1 MTSVTDRL
9 RDTYAQRG
17 RVALAFALNLAGW
30 IVSGLGGWVV
40 LRMMGAEI
48 SIWSALSIE
57 SLIFTLQER
66 RLCRSGA
73 IGVQEAAYALA
84 APLFGLPPET
94 ALALS
99 LAKRARDLAIGLPTL
114 IVWQIGEARAVVL
127 ASRKG

>member
-1 MTSVTDRL
+1 MTGITERL
-9 RDTYAQRG
+9 RETYAQRG
-17 RVALAFALNLAGW
+17 RVTLVFTLNLLGW
-30 IVSGLGGWVV
+30 IVSAVGGWVV
-40 LRMMGAEI
+40 LRMMGSEI

-57 SLIFTLQER
+57 SLIFTL
-66 RLCRSGA
+66 RSVAFAVPGA
-73 IGVQEAAYALA
+73 LGVQEAAYMLA

-114 IVWQIGEARAVVL
+114 IVWQIGEVRAVVL